1 MKLKSKL
8 LAILLI
14 FVFIASVGTAVAEDV
29 SDASNELKIDDVDE
43 EVSVDEESDVVEEDV
58 EEEDIAPLDDEE
70 DLEPTTLSVKV
81 DVLDKPVAGK
91 NFRIKVTITNTGDAD
106 AENARAAV
114 SFTDLKATIDKSFIL
129 VDDDDA
135 DVSENNG
142 VYRIDFG
149 YLGAGESD
157 DVTLTFLA
165 TQSGPKVIVAMA
177 AADNAAPTKDSTYF
191 AFIDVAE
198 NSNAAIKANAAK
210 ETLPATGNPLV
221 LLALALLAIIPCY
234 RRR

>member
-58 EEEDIAPLDDEE
+58 GEEDIAPLDDEE

-81 DVLDKPVAGK
+81 DVLDKPVAGE

>member
-43 EVSVDEESDVVEEDV
+43 EVSVDEESDVVEED
-58 EEEDIAPLDDEE
+58 EEDIAPLDDEE

-198 NSNAAIKANAAK
+198 NSNAAIKANAAT